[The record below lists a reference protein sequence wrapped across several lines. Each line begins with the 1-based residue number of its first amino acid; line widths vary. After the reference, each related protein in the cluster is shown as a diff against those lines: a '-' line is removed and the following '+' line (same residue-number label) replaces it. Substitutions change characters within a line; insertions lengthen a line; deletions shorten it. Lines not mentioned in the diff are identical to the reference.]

1 MTTYSGIDIETTLSV
16 KGPDG
21 RSIYDLPVTVTVLD
35 YGSDG
40 WEIHVIYVGD
50 APERRVYDRH
60 DPLFPILA
68 ACVNCSHIESMLQSL
83 FDLEDM

>member
-40 WEIHVIYVGD
+40 WEIHVIYVQAD
-50 APERRVYDRH
+50 ALERRVYDRH
-60 DPLFPILA
+60 DQLFPILA
-68 ACVNCSHIESMLQSL
+68 ACVNCSHIESKIQTVM
-83 FDLEDM
+83 EDV